1 MKDVITYKSFI
12 GSVHFSAEDRV
23 FHGKIEG
30 ISDLIM
36 FEGQSVSELINAFH
50 EAVNDYF
57 ELCKEAGKEP
67 QKPFKGSFNVRIPS
81 DLHRKAAKKA
91 TIMGISLNQ
100 LVQKAL
106 EEKVAAKR

>member
-1 MKDVITYKSFI
+1 MQ
-12 GSVHFSAEDRV
+12 FSAEDKV

-30 ISDLIM
+30 ISDLVT
-36 FEGQSVSELINAFH
+36 FEGQTVAELIKAFH
-50 EAVNDYF
+50 EAVNDYI

-67 QKPFKGSFNVRIPS
+67 ERPFKGSFNVRIPS

-91 TIMGISLNQ
+91 TLMGISLNQ

-106 EEKVAAKR
+106 EEKVAV

>member
-1 MKDVITYKSFI
+1 MKDVLTYKNFI
-12 GSVHFSAEDRV
+12 GSVHFSAEDKV

-30 ISDLIM
+30 IGDLIT
-36 FEGQSVSELINAFH
+36 FEGQTVSELIKAFH
-50 EAVNDYF
+50 EAVNDYL

-67 QKPFKGSFNVRIPS
+67 ERPFKGSFNVRIPS

-106 EEKVAAKR
+106 EEKVAV